1 MKQRIKKERRITR
14 YFLRRKMIVKKSF
27 HDPFMFMEKPFRK
40 NPQNLD
46 KIAPNETDIRR
57 NYQLPN
63 DHRDIF
69 GCPFS
74 LLVTLDNS
82 KKCIVFHQNPDKN
95 INHIS
100 QVSIMTHCIL
110 LILSSSVLPFES
122 TASWTFGLHFVN
134 GWKEYFWNTG
144 ISIIPF
150 KCCHFAQ
157 FNRWPLRHH
166 LRQCLFATASTD
178 TTPSSSISIPNL
190 YCEKVTFII
199 YIWWD

>member
-27 HDPFMFMEKPFRK
+27 HVSFMFMEKPFRK

-46 KIAPNETDIRR
+46 KIAPNATDIRR

-110 LILSSSVLPFES
+110 LILSSSVLPFWVDCLLVLWVAFCEWLES
-122 TASWTFGLHFVN
+122 IFS
-134 GWKEYFWNTG
+134 EYRNFYNPVQVLSFCT
-144 ISIIPF
+144 I
-150 KCCHFAQ
+150 Q
-157 FNRWPLRHH
+157 
-166 LRQCLFATASTD
+166 
-178 TTPSSSISIPNL
+178 
-190 YCEKVTFII
+190 
-199 YIWWD
+199 